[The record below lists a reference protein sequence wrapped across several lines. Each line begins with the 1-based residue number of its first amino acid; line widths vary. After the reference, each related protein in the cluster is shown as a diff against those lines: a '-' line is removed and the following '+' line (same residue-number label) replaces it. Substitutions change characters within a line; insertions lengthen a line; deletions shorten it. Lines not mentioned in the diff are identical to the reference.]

1 MTNTRLWGDTREVDI
16 ESWTGNA
23 GPNKTTKYSKYILAF
38 WPKQFEFEVFI
49 KINKNY
55 ANEILNKSIGTN
67 FHDKIAQDN
76 FKNLINKFI
85 NMSEEVVLSVDV
97 IEKIYNMLDMIKD
110 IPLLTSFTSKI
121 KLKNKH
127 IVRLVFQYDWD
138 AVKESLKLS
147 IYPSFQK
154 ISQNCDLIKVIK
166 ISIS

>member
-1 MTNTRLWGDTREVDI
+1 M
-16 ESWTGNA
+16 
-23 GPNKTTKYSKYILAF
+23 
-38 WPKQFEFEVFI
+38 
-49 KINKNY
+49 
-55 ANEILNKSIGTN
+55 
-67 FHDKIAQDN
+67 
-76 FKNLINKFI
+76 
-85 NMSEEVVLSVDV
+85 